1 MKRLMRYI
9 KGYEVQSILAPLF
22 KLFEALMDLL
32 VPIVV
37 ARIIDD
43 GIAMGNIAY
52 VWKYFWLLILLAA
65 LGLAFSITAQ
75 WFAANASVG
84 FATALRKD
92 LFLHVQSF
100 SYSALDKAGT
110 DTLIT
115 RMTSDVNL
123 VQSGVNMALRLLLR
137 SPFIVVGAM
146 IMSFTIDVKCALV
159 FAVAIPLLSLVVAGI
174 MYITIPLFKKAQA
187 ALDKVLGITREN
199 LTGVRVIR
207 AFCKEEDEIAEFDEK
222 NRELTRLNEFVG
234 RISALMNPVT
244 FLMVNVATIF
254 LIKQGAVQ
262 VNLGILKQGDVV
274 AMYNYMAQ
282 MIVELIKFAS
292 LVVTIN
298 KGLAGANRVA
308 DVFEIKPG
316 MEFTGD
322 VSLSASQHGD
332 FSENG
337 KVSDLRQGSDKE
349 QELSRDDRTG
359 KNRLLAD
366 KRRIGEKIAREEEK
380 KKDNKGNLDNKGNI
394 DNKVNNEAVIRKQK
408 NRVHAQNKK
417 TEDND
422 DNKDSNNRST
432 VKEQDDNLTVVKFD
446 NVSFAYNASGEEAV
460 SGLDFVVN
468 RGQTVGII
476 GATGSGKSTLVN
488 LIPRFY
494 DATSGEVIVD
504 GKNVK
509 DYEKDELLSKF
520 GIVPQKAVLFEGTI
534 RDNLRWGN
542 ENATDKEIWKAID
555 TAQATEVVKGKKE
568 GLDYYVEQNGRN
580 LSGGQKQ
587 RLTIARALIK
597 KPGILILDDSAS
609 ALDFATDAKLRSAIA
624 GLDKNMTVFIVSQRT
639 SSIRNADNILVMDDG
654 RIVGQGTHDELMKS
668 CGVYQEIYYSQFP
681 EEKNSVDKINN
692 KNNAESRAGKNIE
705 MPLTGEKNTDGLDVT
720 TSGKE
725 VLA

>member
-1 MKRLMRYI
+1 MKRLLKYI
-9 KGYEVQSILAPLF
+9 KGYEVQSILSPLF
-22 KLFEALMDLL
+22 KLFEALMDLF

-37 ARIIDD
+37 AGIIDN
-43 GIAMGNIAY
+43 GIALGNSGYIM
-52 VWKYFWLLILLAA
+52 KNFWLLILLAA

-92 LFLHVQSF
+92 LFKHIQSF

-137 SPFIVVGAM
+137 SPFIVIGAM

-159 FAVAIPLLSLVVAGI
+159 FAVAIPLLSLVVAAI
-174 MYITIPLFKKAQA
+174 MFITIPLFKKAQA
-187 ALDKVLGITREN
+187 ALDEVLGITREN

-222 NRELTRLNEFVG
+222 NIALTKLNEFVG
-234 RISALMNPVT
+234 RISALMNPMT

-254 LIKQGAVQ
+254 LIKQGVIQ

-298 KGLAGANRVA
+298 KGLAGANRIA
-308 DVFEIKPG
+308 DVFEIDPG
-316 MEFTGD
+316 MEYAF
-322 VSLSASQHGD
+322 ASDHGAK
-332 FSENG
+332 S
-337 KVSDLRQGSDKE
+337 K
-349 QELSRDDRTG
+349 DDMTG

-366 KRRIGEKIAREEEK
+366 KQRLREERKNEEK
-380 KKDNKGNLDNKGNI
+380 RNKRKNDSNDNSKNKDAS
-394 DNKVNNEAVIRKQK
+394 NNE
-408 NRVHAQNKK
+408 
-417 TEDND
+417 
-422 DNKDSNNRST
+422 
-432 VKEQDDNLTVVKFD
+432 NLTVVKFES
-446 NVSFAYNASGEEAV
+446 VSFAYASSGEEAV
-460 SGLDFVVN
+460 SDLDFSVKK
-468 RGQTVGII
+468 GQTVGVI
-476 GATGSGKSTLVN
+476 GATGSGKSTLIN

-494 DATSGEVIVD
+494 DVTSGQVLIK

-509 DYEKDELLSKF
+509 DYQKDELLSMF

-542 ENATDKEIWKAID
+542 ENATDKELWKVLD
-555 TAQATEVVKGKKE
+555 TAQATEVVKGKKD
-568 GLDYYVEQNGRN
+568 GLDHYVEQNGKN

-597 KPGILILDDSAS
+597 KPEILILDDSAS
-609 ALDFATDAKLRSAIA
+609 ALDLATDAKLRNALSK
-624 GLDKNMTVFIVSQRT
+624 LDKNMTIFIVSQRT
-639 SSIRNADNILVMDDG
+639 SSIRYADNILVMDDG
-654 RIVGQGTHDELMKS
+654 RIVGQGTHDELMKACS
-668 CGVYQEIYYSQFP
+668 VYQEIYYSQFP
-681 EEKNSVDKINN
+681 EEKSYSNKTDKKSI
-692 KNNAESRAGKNIE
+692 AEKLNDTNTAGKKGVDDSDAI
-705 MPLTGEKNTDGLDVT
+705 LSGEGVT
-720 TSGKE
+720 
-725 VLA
+725 V

>member
-37 ARIIDD
+37 ARIIDN
-43 GIAMGNIAY
+43 GIAMGNSAY

-92 LFLHVQSF
+92 LFSHIQSF

-146 IMSFTIDVKCALV
+146 IMSFTIDAKCALV

-174 MYITIPLFKKAQA
+174 MYVTIPLFKKAQA
-187 ALDKVLGITREN
+187 ALDNVLGITREN

-207 AFCKEEDEIAEFDEK
+207 AFCKEDDEIAEFDER
-222 NRELTRLNEFVG
+222 NQELTRLNEFVG
-234 RISALMNPVT
+234 RISALMNPMT

-254 LIKQGAVQ
+254 LIKQGAIQ
-262 VNLGILKQGDVV
+262 VDLGILKQGDVV

-316 MEFTGD
+316 MEFAG
-322 VSLSASQHGD
+322 SNIS
-332 FSENG
+332 SEN
-337 KVSDLRQGSDKE
+337 
-349 QELSRDDRTG
+349 
-359 KNRLLAD
+359 
-366 KRRIGEKIAREEEK
+366 
-380 KKDNKGNLDNKGNI
+380 DN
-394 DNKVNNEAVIRKQK
+394 
-408 NRVHAQNKK
+408 
-417 TEDND
+417 
-422 DNKDSNNRST
+422 
-432 VKEQDDNLTVVKFD
+432 NLTAVKFN
-446 NVSFAYNASGEEAV
+446 NVSFAYNSSGEEAV
-460 SGLDFVVN
+460 SELDFNVK
-468 RGQTVGII
+468 RGQTIGII

-494 DATSGEVIVD
+494 DVTSGEVIVE

-520 GIVPQKAVLFEGTI
+520 GIVPQKAVLFAGTI

-542 ENATDKEIWKAID
+542 ETATDKEIWKALD

-568 GLDYYVEQNGRN
+568 GLDYYIEQNGRN

-597 KPGILILDDSAS
+597 NPSVLILDDSAS
-609 ALDFATDAKLRSAIA
+609 ALDFATDAKLRSAI
-624 GLDKNMTVFIVSQRT
+624 GKLDKDMTVFIVSQRT
-639 SSIRNADNILVMDDG
+639 SSIRHADNILVMDDG
-654 RIVGQGTHDELMKS
+654 RIVGQGTHDELMNS

-681 EEKNSVDKINN
+681 EEKASNGNDNSNSKIG
-692 KNNAESRAGKNIE
+692 KNNDMSEEDDKSIDIRN
-705 MPLTGEKNTDGLDVT
+705 VT

>member
-37 ARIIDD
+37 ARIIDN
-43 GIAMGNIAY
+43 GIAMGNSAY

-92 LFLHVQSF
+92 LFSHIQSF
-100 SYSALDKAGT
+100 SFSALDKAGT

-174 MYITIPLFKKAQA
+174 MYVTIPLFKKAQA
-187 ALDKVLGITREN
+187 ALDNVLGITREN

-207 AFCKEEDEIAEFDEK
+207 AFCKEEDEIAEFDERNK
-222 NRELTRLNEFVG
+222 ELTRLNEFVG
-234 RISALMNPVT
+234 RISALMNPMT

-262 VNLGILKQGDVV
+262 VDLGILKQGDVV

-308 DVFEIKPG
+308 DVFEIKTG
-316 MEFTGD
+316 MEF
-322 VSLSASQHGD
+322 A
-332 FSENG
+332 
-337 KVSDLRQGSDKE
+337 GSNI
-349 QELSRDDRTG
+349 SSG
-359 KNRLLAD
+359 N
-366 KRRIGEKIAREEEK
+366 
-380 KKDNKGNLDNKGNI
+380 DN
-394 DNKVNNEAVIRKQK
+394 
-408 NRVHAQNKK
+408 
-417 TEDND
+417 
-422 DNKDSNNRST
+422 
-432 VKEQDDNLTVVKFD
+432 NLTAVKFN
-446 NVSFAYNASGEEAV
+446 NVSFAYNTSGEEAV
-460 SGLDFVVN
+460 SELDFTVN
-468 RGQTVGII
+468 RGQTIGII

-494 DATSGEVIVD
+494 DVTSGEVMVD

-509 DYEKDELLSKF
+509 DYEKDELLSRF
-520 GIVPQKAVLFEGTI
+520 GIVPQKAVLFAGTI

-542 ENATDKEIWKAID
+542 ETATDKEIWKALD

-568 GLDYYVEQNGRN
+568 GLDYYIEQNGPN

-597 KPGILILDDSAS
+597 NPSILILDDSAS
-609 ALDFATDAKLRSAIA
+609 ALDLATDAKLRRAI
-624 GLDKNMTVFIVSQRT
+624 GKLDKDMTVFIVSQRT
-639 SSIRNADNILVMDDG
+639 SGIRHADNILVMDDG
-654 RIVGQGTHDELMKS
+654 RIVGQGTHDELMNS

-681 EEKNSVDKINN
+681 EEKTTNGNDN
-692 KNNAESRAGKNIE
+692 KNSTIG
-705 MPLTGEKNTDGLDVT
+705 KNTDMSKENDMCTDSYNVT